1 MSADRKGV
9 TRRQFLRTT
18 AASAAAATA
27 AAVGAGLAVPRTL
40 TWPGVG
46 TLLAQAQKPPTL
58 VQGVEPETLDPHFGE
73 SGIISNVLG
82 NVMEALIAYDRKM
95 RPVPFL
101 AESYEV
107 LNDKVTWRFKLR
119 QNIKFQNG
127 KSLNAEAVK
136 FTIDRTMNADLRRQ
150 GLNDPFPARSGVTQ
164 VKVVNASTV
173 DVVLARPNIIL
184 PVFMSFLYM
193 MEPEYYSSKPP
204 RETSVAPMGTGP
216 WKVDEWIK
224 GDRLALS
231 AFDGYWRGAPQIK
244 RVVFRPVPEKSQR
257 MNMLITGE
265 ADIAIALSPDDLPI
279 VERVSKLRVSIA
291 PGSRRMHIGIPT
303 DSPKYKD
310 RRVRYAL
317 SHAIDWDTLSKGL
330 LGRLRPERRATVLVA
345 GESWV
350 SPRIKSL
357 EFNRQR
363 ARSLLTEAGFPMS
376 ERIRIYTPVGRYL
389 KDKETAEAVAG
400 QFREIGLQ
408 AEAAPLDWTI
418 YTDKMRSPGGMDD
431 LYLLGLGSRFNGPE
445 DLSIVTTGQ
454 IWDQTK
460 WITHTQNGPKFN
472 AMYKELIET
481 IDEKKQREMA
491 FQMEQLFVEETPWIN
506 LDPARRDQGEP
517 APRLGRLGR
526 RRSTEPV
533 AAGRTRRR
541 FAPV

>member
-1 MSADRKGV
+1 MSTHKKGQLS
-9 TRRQFLRTT
+9 RRQFLKTT
-18 AASAAAATA
+18 ALTAAGIGATLASDRTLLFPGAAPAAA
-27 AAVGAGLAVPRTL
+27 
-40 TWPGVG
+40 
-46 TLLAQAQKPPTL
+46 QALKPPTL
-58 VQGVEPETLDPHFGE
+58 VQGVDPETLDPHFGE
-73 SGIISNVLG
+73 SGVIANVLG
-82 NVMEALIAYDRKM
+82 NVMGSLIAYDRRM
-95 RPVPFL
+95 RPVPDL

-107 LNDKVTWRFKLR
+107 LSDRVTWRFRLR
-119 QNIKFQNG
+119 QGVKFQNG
-127 KSLNAEAVK
+127 QPFNAEAVK
-136 FTIDRTMNADLRRQ
+136 FTIERTMNPALRSQ

-164 VKVVNASTV
+164 VRVVNPNTV
-173 DVVLARPNIIL
+173 DIVLGRPNIIF
-184 PVFMSFLYM
+184 PVFLSFLYIL
-193 MEPEYYSSKPP
+193 EPRYYGNRPP
-204 RETSVAPMGTGP
+204 RETSVAPVGTGP
-216 WKVDEWIK
+216 WKVDEWVK
-224 GDRLALS
+224 GDHLTMS
-231 AFDGYWRGAPQIK
+231 AFDGYWRGAPQMK
-244 RVVFRPVPEKSQR
+244 RVNWRPVPEKSTR

-317 SHAIDWDTLSKGL
+317 SHAIDWDGLAKGL
-330 LGRLRPERRATVLVA
+330 LGKLAPARRAMVLVA
-345 GESWV
+345 GETWV
-350 SPRIKSL
+350 SPRL
-357 EFNRQR
+357 RPFEFSRQR
-363 ARSLLTEAGFPMS
+363 ARNLLTEAGFPMN

-408 AEAAPLDWTI
+408 AEAVPLDWSI

-481 IDEKKQREMA
+481 VDEKKQHEMA
-491 FQMEQLFVEETPWIN
+491 FQMETMFMEEAPWIN
-506 LDPARRDQGEP
+506 LWIQPG
-517 APRLGRLGR
+517 
-526 RRSTEPV
+526 
-533 AAGRTRRR
+533 AAGVNRRLDWEDSGGGDRLNLWLPGERDVR
-541 FAPV
+541 FVSS